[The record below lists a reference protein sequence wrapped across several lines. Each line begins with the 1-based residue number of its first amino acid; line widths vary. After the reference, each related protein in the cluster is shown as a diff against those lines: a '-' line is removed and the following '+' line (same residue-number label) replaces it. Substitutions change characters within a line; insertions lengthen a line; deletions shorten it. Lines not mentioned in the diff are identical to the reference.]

1 MKGIVMKKVNGTK
14 DNDFKFHE
22 IEVMLRSGVK
32 LPERL
37 FCLDKDSV
45 VAKDIGDC
53 TLTEIIKAPMVTQ
66 ALIDELSGER
76 DRAIELRESIFKISQ
91 ETPKTSH

>member
-1 MKGIVMKKVNGTK
+1 MKKVNGTK
-14 DNDFKFHE
+14 DSTPQFHE
-22 IEVMLRSGVK
+22 VEMELRSGVP

-37 FCLDKDSV
+37 FCLDKDDSI
-45 VAKDIGDC
+45 VAKAISDC
-53 TLTEIIKAPMVTQ
+53 TLTEIIKTPMVTQ

-76 DRAIELRESIFKISQ
+76 NRAIELRESIFKISQ

>member
-1 MKGIVMKKVNGTK
+1 MKKVNGTK
-14 DNDFKFHE
+14 DNIPEFHE
-22 IEVMLRSGVK
+22 IEVKLRSGVK
-32 LPERL
+32 LPRRL
-37 FCLDKDSV
+37 FCLDKDDSV

-76 DRAIELRESIFKISQ
+76 NRAIELRESIFKISQ

>member
-1 MKGIVMKKVNGTK
+1 MKKVNGTK
-14 DNDFKFHE
+14 DSTPEFNKVQ
-22 IEVMLRSGVK
+22 IK
-32 LPERL
+32 LPSGLPLPKRL
-37 FCLDKDSV
+37 YCRNKDDSV

-53 TLTEIIKAPMVTQ
+53 TLTEIIKAPMLTQ

-76 DRAIELRESIFKISQ
+76 NRAIELRESIFKISQ